1 MQYDPVKKTVGRI
14 FSGPVVMR
22 KVFYLSLDLLLLR
35 AWHVRR
41 ALRAL
46 AREYPGDA
54 MILDAGSGFGQ
65 YSWRMSRMNRNW
77 KIKAVDIDPEHI
89 ESTREFFRMTG
100 LSERVVCE
108 KLDLTEL
115 MEEETFSFILSV
127 DVMEHI
133 ERDELVFR
141 NFFRALKPGGTLLIS
156 TPSDMGGSDVHGE
169 GETSFIE
176 EHVRNGYGIGDITR
190 KLEGAGFRN
199 IRTAYT
205 YGKPGS
211 ISWLLSMKYPIRML
225 NRTKLSIIVLPL
237 YYMITFPVAV
247 ILNFFD
253 IYLTHKTGTGL
264 LVSAIR

>member
-46 AREYPGDA
+46 AREYPGEA
-54 MILDAGSGFGQ
+54 RILDAGSGFGQ

-133 ERDELVFR
+133 E
-141 NFFRALKPGGTLLIS
+141 NA
-156 TPSDMGGSDVHGE
+156 
-169 GETSFIE
+169 
-176 EHVRNGYGIGDITR
+176 GIHSGDS
-190 KLEGAGFRN
+190 AC
-199 IRTAYT
+199 
-205 YGKPGS
+205 
-211 ISWLLSMKYPIRML
+211 
-225 NRTKLSIIVLPL
+225 VLPPATIGGNLIRQIKEATCRIEKELKVIGLMNIQFAIKVRTL
-237 YYMITFPVAV
+237 YVLEVNPRASRTVPFVSKA
-247 ILNFFD
+247 
-253 IYLTHKTGTGL
+253 TGNPFAKIVRTSPSVL
-264 LVSAIR
+264 IARSSIW